1 MGGGCVA
8 RSPLCFVCRSMPVA
22 APISLPLTAQI
33 LFNVIRTCSLQAD
46 SATYY
51 MVEKM
56 AAITG
61 VLFDGP
67 PAEIAFAHV
76 FAQCDQPTV
85 NLLSGNVCLRGE
97 ATKEM
102 T

>member
-1 MGGGCVA
+1 MGRGREA
-8 RSPLCFVCRSMPVA
+8 RSPLRFVCRAMSVAPV
-22 APISLPLTAQI
+22 ISPPLSAQI
-33 LFNVIRTCSLQAD
+33 LLNVIGTNGVQAEP
-46 SATYY
+46 ATYY

-56 AAITG
+56 AAITR

-76 FAQCDQPTV
+76 FAQRDQPTV

>member
-1 MGGGCVA
+1 
-8 RSPLCFVCRSMPVA
+8 MPVA
-22 APISLPLTAQI
+22 SPVALPPSAQI

-56 AAITG
+56 AAITR

-67 PAEIAFAHV
+67 PAEIALAHV
-76 FAQCDQPTV
+76 FAQRDQPTV
-85 NLLSGNVCLRGE
+85 NLLSENVCLRGE
-97 ATKEM
+97 ATKKM
-102 T
+102 TRGEKRLRIMRRKS